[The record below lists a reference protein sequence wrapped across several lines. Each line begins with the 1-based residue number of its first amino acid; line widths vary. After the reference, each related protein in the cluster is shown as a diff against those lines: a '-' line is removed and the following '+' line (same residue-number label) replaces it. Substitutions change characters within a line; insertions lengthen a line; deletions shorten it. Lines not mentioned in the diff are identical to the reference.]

1 MKQEPFIFGGALKG
15 VLTLL
20 TGEPWNI
27 PRSVLLKASGLVEED
42 LVDSDANVPLQSFAL
57 TLEKAAE
64 VTNNP
69 NLIFELAELFE
80 KYATTLTHY
89 AIRKSPTVRAAINVG
104 TRNARLVIYFR
115 SIELE
120 ENEDFSYW
128 RWEYL
133 ETLGGLQQFPAW
145 IPARAVVI
153 LRSALGRDWF
163 PEEVSFEQK
172 TPDDLTPFTKM
183 FGKNLLFNQRYNYV
197 KLKTKDLDHEMPTSE
212 KDVWKYLVDLS
223 EKFIAE
229 QVEEPQI
236 INSVKKHIIDALPQ
250 DQANIKS
257 IAKKLGRSPRTL
269 QRELNSTGTSFSS
282 ILEETRREL
291 ANKYLL
297 DTDLHIS
304 QITFLLGFSEVSVFS
319 RAVNRW
325 FGQPPSL
332 YRQQNQSNKRPA

>member
-1 MKQEPFIFGGALKG
+1 MKQEPFIFGGAIKG
-15 VLTLL
+15 VLSLL
-20 TGEPWNI
+20 AGEPWNI

-42 LVDSDANVPLQSFAL
+42 FACPDANVPLQSFAL
-57 TLEKAAE
+57 VLEKAAE

-69 NLIFELAELFE
+69 SIIFELAELFE
-80 KYATTLTHY
+80 KHATTLTHY

-104 TRNARLVIYFR
+104 TRNARLVISFR
-115 SIELE
+115 SIEVE
-120 ENEDFSYW
+120 ENEDFCYW
-128 RWEYL
+128 RWQYL
-133 ETLGGLQQFPAW
+133 TTLGGLQQFPAW

-172 TPDDLTPFTKM
+172 QPDNLTPFTEM
-183 FGKNLLFNQRYNYV
+183 FGKNLLFNQRYNYI
-197 KLKTKDLDHEMPTSE
+197 KLKTADLDHEMPTSE
-212 KDVWKYLVDLS
+212 KDVWKYLIALS

-229 QVEEPQI
+229 QVEEPAI
-236 INSVKKHIIDALPQ
+236 INSVQKYIIDALPH
-250 DQANIKS
+250 DQANIKF

-269 QRELNSTGTSFSS
+269 QRELHSSGTSFSS
-282 ILEETRREL
+282 ILEDTRREL

-297 DTDLHIS
+297 DTDLNLS

-325 FGQPPSL
+325 FGHPPSL
-332 YRQQNQSNKRPA
+332 YRQKKQSTKNLA